1 MKKITILSILFVL
14 LLTVCGASAC
24 TTVAAATPTAEPITE
39 PKVAASNEITAEGK
53 LLPIQAEELSFAQSG
68 VVDEILYLEGDTVS
82 AGDVIATLIGKDT
95 VQAELAAAQLEQTT
109 AQQAMDA
116 LKRNA
121 LVTTAQAE
129 KTLLDAQTAYETASN
144 GWNLGSQEDASDL
157 EQSLNDYIAAEEEYR
172 AARDAL
178 VETLDLDETDRER
191 INAQEDLDR
200 EAASLAE
207 AYADLQADVAANQEP
222 LDKEKVDLLAAIS
235 QLEVARENQT
245 RINANNLDPDALALV
260 EAQIA
265 AADAHLTAAES
276 SLALYELRAPV
287 SGTLI
292 TFDLTSGD
300 GVMAGNPIAFLADT
314 TQWTVETTDLAEI
327 DIAEV
332 EVGQKATVKLEAFAD
347 EEFKGT
353 VTEIDPIGHTYLGD
367 MTYTVTIT
375 LDEADSRFRWNM
387 TATVSIDRKTP

>member
-1 MKKITILSILFVL
+1 
-14 LLTVCGASAC
+14 
-24 TTVAAATPTAEPITE
+24 
-39 PKVAASNEITAEGK
+39 
-53 LLPIQAEELSFAQSG
+53 
-68 VVDEILYLEGDTVS
+68 
-82 AGDVIATLIGKDT
+82 
-95 VQAELAAAQLEQTT
+95 
-109 AQQAMDA
+109 MDA